1 MMNIVVKLLFFL
13 MISGIIFYLALS
25 KSRFI
30 PKPIKTFFQFLLL
43 PLHPYL
49 KYGDSIKG
57 IGGTIAIFIGIAL
70 VTLFIS
76 LIFEVIRNI
85 VK

>member
-1 MMNIVVKLLFFL
+1 

-25 KSRFI
+25 KNRFI

-57 IGGTIAIFIGIAL
+57 IGGAIAIFIGLAL
-70 VTLFIS
+70 VTVFIS
-76 LIFEVIRNI
+76 FIVEFIRNI
-85 VK
+85 IK